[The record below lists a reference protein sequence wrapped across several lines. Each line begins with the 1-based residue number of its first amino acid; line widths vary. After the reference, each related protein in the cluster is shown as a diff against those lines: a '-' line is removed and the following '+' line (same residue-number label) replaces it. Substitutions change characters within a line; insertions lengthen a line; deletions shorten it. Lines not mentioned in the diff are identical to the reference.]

1 MTTARSF
8 GRGLEFDRA
17 ADSHPLLWSAFTLLA
32 FDELERH
39 TNLQQLTTFAD
50 DYLASWD
57 ISSALQ
63 LNNACVQAGKL
74 IDTLTD
80 LGMQIAVDKSVILL
94 AIGGTQ
100 ATPAPKRIVT
110 RSRKSRAL
118 RVPTKRGMLQIP
130 ICREH
135 TYLGSK
141 IGYGLSDRSTVMY
154 RIKQSWHLFHR
165 LHRILN
171 CKVLP
176 EPTRIQLWW
185 HVCAR

>member
-1 MTTARSF
+1 MRSF

-39 TNLQQLTTFAD
+39 INLQQLTTFAD

-80 LGMQIAVDKSVILL
+80 LGMQIADRHQEQEEQSIARSHETRRAANTDLPGAHLL
-94 AIGGTQ
+94 RQKNWIW
-100 ATPAPKRIVT
+100 P
-110 RSRKSRAL
+110 
-118 RVPTKRGMLQIP
+118 
-130 ICREH
+130 
-135 TYLGSK
+135 LG
-141 IGYGLSDRSTVMY
+141 
-154 RIKQSWHLFHR
+154 
-165 LHRILN
+165 
-171 CKVLP
+171 
-176 EPTRIQLWW
+176 
-185 HVCAR
+185 

>member
-39 TNLQQLTTFAD
+39 INLQQLTTFAD
-50 DYLASWD
+50 DYIASWD

-80 LGMQIAVDKSVILL
+80 LGMQIAADKSVILL
-94 AIGGTQ
+94 AIGARKPLRLRSGSSLG
-100 ATPAPKRIVT
+100 AGRAKHCAFSRNAACCKYRSAGSTPT
-110 RSRKSRAL
+110 
-118 RVPTKRGMLQIP
+118 
-130 ICREH
+130 
-135 TYLGSK
+135 
-141 IGYGLSDRSTVMY
+141 
-154 RIKQSWHLFHR
+154 
-165 LHRILN
+165 
-171 CKVLP
+171 
-176 EPTRIQLWW
+176 
-185 HVCAR
+185 

>member
-39 TNLQQLTTFAD
+39 INLQQLTTFAD

-80 LGMQIAVDKSVILL
+80 LGMQIAADKSVILL
-94 AIGGTQ
+94 AIGARKPLRLRSGSSPG
-100 ATPAPKRIVT
+100 AGRAKHCVFPRNAACCKYRSAGSTPT
-110 RSRKSRAL
+110 
-118 RVPTKRGMLQIP
+118 
-130 ICREH
+130 
-135 TYLGSK
+135 
-141 IGYGLSDRSTVMY
+141 
-154 RIKQSWHLFHR
+154 
-165 LHRILN
+165 
-171 CKVLP
+171 
-176 EPTRIQLWW
+176 
-185 HVCAR
+185 